1 MGMLVLLVEDAE
13 VTISATTSQH
23 LARIGV
29 SRVELLQD
37 AHTTAIVLEGWAFD
51 PGHTDAIA
59 QAVMPGLVVRT
70 LRPVMRIVVG
80 EAVDELLLGSMD
92 ASDAPRRGPDEVVD
106 GLPRRRAL

>member
-29 SRVELLQD
+29 SHVELLRD

-51 PGHTDAIA
+51 PGPADAIA
-59 QAVMPGLVVRT
+59 QAVTPGLVART
-70 LRPVMRIVVG
+70 LRPVMRIFVG
-80 EAVDELLLGSMD
+80 DPGDELL
-92 ASDAPRRGPDEVVD
+92 PKRRS
-106 GLPRRRAL
+106 R

>member
-1 MGMLVLLVEDAE
+1 MLVLLVEDADA
-13 VTISATTSQH
+13 TISATTSQL

-51 PGHTDAIA
+51 PGPADAIA
-59 QAVMPGLVVRT
+59 EAAAPGLVVRT

-80 EAVDELLLGSMD
+80 EAVDELLPNGR
-92 ASDAPRRGPDEVVD
+92 ARPPEPPIG
-106 GLPRRRAL
+106 RRAAEPPDR

>member
-13 VTISATTSQH
+13 ATISATTSQH

-29 SRVELLQD
+29 SHVELLRD

-51 PGHTDAIA
+51 PGPADAIA
-59 QAVMPGLVVRT
+59 QAVTPGLVART

-80 EAVDELLLGSMD
+80 DPEDELLPKR
-92 ASDAPRRGPDEVVD
+92 ASR
-106 GLPRRRAL
+106 

>member
-1 MGMLVLLVEDAE
+1 MGMLVMLVEDAE

-29 SRVELLQD
+29 SHIELLRD

-51 PGHTDAIA
+51 PGPADAIA
-59 QAVMPGLVVRT
+59 QAVTPGLVART

-80 EAVDELLLGSMD
+80 DPGDELL
-92 ASDAPRRGPDEVVD
+92 PKRRS
-106 GLPRRRAL
+106 R

>member
-13 VTISATTSQH
+13 ATISATTSQH

-29 SRVELLQD
+29 SRVELLRD

-51 PGHTDAIA
+51 PGPADAIA
-59 QAVMPGLVVRT
+59 RAMAPGLVVRT

-80 EAVDELLLGSMD
+80 DPGS
-92 ASDAPRRGPDEVVD
+92 
-106 GLPRRRAL
+106 

>member
-13 VTISATTSQH
+13 ATISATTSQH

-29 SRVELLQD
+29 SHVELLRD

-51 PGHTDAIA
+51 PGPADAIA
-59 QAVMPGLVVRT
+59 QVVTPGLVARI

-80 EAVDELLLGSMD
+80 DPGDELL
-92 ASDAPRRGPDEVVD
+92 PKRRS
-106 GLPRRRAL
+106 R

>member
-1 MGMLVLLVEDAE
+1 MGMLILLLEDAE

-29 SRVELLQD
+29 SRVELLRD

-51 PGHTDAIA
+51 PGDADAIA
-59 QAVMPGLVVRT
+59 QAVTPGLVARA

-80 EAVDELLLGSMD
+80 DPGDMLL
-92 ASDAPRRGPDEVVD
+92 PKRG
-106 GLPRRRAL
+106 LR

>member
-1 MGMLVLLVEDAE
+1 MGMLVMLVEDAE

-29 SRVELLQD
+29 SHVELLRD

-51 PGHTDAIA
+51 PGPADAIA
-59 QAVMPGLVVRT
+59 QAVTPGLVART

-80 EAVDELLLGSMD
+80 DPGDELLRSGGRD
-92 ASDAPRRGPDEVVD
+92 EPR
-106 GLPRRRAL
+106 LP

>member
-29 SRVELLQD
+29 SHVELLQD
-37 AHTTAIVLEGWAFD
+37 AHTTAIVLQGWAFD
-51 PGHTDAIA
+51 PGPVDAIV

-80 EAVDELLLGSMD
+80 EAVDELLLKGRARPPEPPLD
-92 ASDAPRRGPDEVVD
+92 
-106 GLPRRRAL
+106 RRAPADRPAAAS

>member
-29 SRVELLQD
+29 SHIELLRD

-51 PGHTDAIA
+51 PGPADAIA
-59 QAVMPGLVVRT
+59 QAVTPGLVART

-80 EAVDELLLGSMD
+80 DPRDELL
-92 ASDAPRRGPDEVVD
+92 PKRRS
-106 GLPRRRAL
+106 R

>member
-29 SRVELLQD
+29 SRVELLRD

-51 PGHTDAIA
+51 PGDADAIA
-59 QAVMPGLVVRT
+59 QAVTPGFVART
-70 LRPVMRIVVG
+70 LWPVMRIVVG
-80 EAVDELLLGSMD
+80 DPGDKLLPKRPS
-92 ASDAPRRGPDEVVD
+92 R
-106 GLPRRRAL
+106 